1 MDTNSTNSKS
11 PDTKVVLNVLF
22 AAFAFSTME
31 VTLKIAG
38 ANIDSFQMT
47 FIRFFIGGIV
57 LIPFAVSER
66 KRRAEGLHTR
76 DVLYTALLGI
86 VCVPVSML
94 LFQLGIMHSN
104 ASTAAVL
111 ISTNPV
117 FTIIFAHFMTAD
129 DRINRRKALS
139 LAIAIPGIVLMV
151 RPWDIQ
157 AGNTAAGAILSILSA
172 LTFAL
177 YTVMG
182 ARSVAR
188 IGTFTQTVL
197 SFAFGCAALFIIML
211 FLGKPVFSGLA
222 ANLPVV
228 LYIGVVVTGLG
239 YVFMFTAIKYSNAT
253 TGSYI
258 FFIKPGLAAAIAI
271 IVLHETVLWNTFV
284 GVALV
289 LLASWINL
297 AGRKTNPKQP
307 PGNAD
312 SLRR

>member
-1 MDTNSTNSKS
+1 
-11 PDTKVVLNVLF
+11 
-22 AAFAFSTME
+22 ME
-31 VTLKIAG
+31 VTLKIAS

-47 FIRFFIGGIV
+47 FIRFFIGGVV
-57 LIPFAVSER
+57 LIPFAIPER
-66 KRRAEGLHTR
+66 KHR
-76 DVLYTALLGI
+76 DEKLSARDILYTALLGF

-111 ISTNPV
+111 ISTNPI
-117 FTIIFAHFMTAD
+117 FTIIFAHFMTAN
-129 DRINRRKALS
+129 DRFNKRKALS
-139 LAIAIPGIVLMV
+139 LAIAIPGIVFMI

-157 AGNTAAGAILSILSA
+157 QGNTAVGAVLSILSA

-211 FLGKPVFSGLA
+211 FLSKPVFAGLA
-222 ANLPVV
+222 ENIPVV

-258 FFIKPGLAAAIAI
+258 FFIKPGLAAAIAVV
-271 IVLHETVLWNTFV
+271 VLHETVLWNTLV
-284 GVALV
+284 GVALI

-297 AGRKTNPKQP
+297 VGRKRQLPR
-307 PGNAD
+307 
-312 SLRR
+312 S